1 MKIAGPDSSRGYVLV
16 SLFVLVINSDQVG
29 QPGFQVHFF
38 ADSIRHAGV
47 GGNSDTIAFTIE
59 SIVSTPCVFT
69 DIVHAKAPLAKN
81 NALSKEIGELFRQKK
96 TDEANEKKKEV
107 ERLKVEEGD
116 LKTKLSF
123 KPFFF

>member
-29 QPGFQVHFF
+29 KPGFQVHFF

-81 NALSKEIGELFRQKK
+81 IQAIHDLEIFPDKGS
-96 TDEANEKKKEV
+96 AAAII
-107 ERLKVEEGD
+107 
-116 LKTKLSF
+116 
-123 KPFFF
+123 PFL